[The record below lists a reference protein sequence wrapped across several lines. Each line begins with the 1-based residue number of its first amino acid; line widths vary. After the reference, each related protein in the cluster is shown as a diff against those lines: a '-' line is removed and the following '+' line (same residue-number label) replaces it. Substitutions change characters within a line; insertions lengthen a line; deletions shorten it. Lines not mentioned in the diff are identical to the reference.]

1 MHILSS
7 ITIKNFKSIKNF
19 TFLLTSYT
27 PLVGYNNAG
36 KSNILEA
43 IKWLLNKSSLD
54 ESFFNNAN
62 EAIEISGRIEGIN
75 EEILNQLPQAQRNSI
90 APYIVDEKLDIKR
103 IQQIP
108 SIAVKNINL
117 EVKKI
122 DGDDWVQ
129 NPNGLDAALKNL
141 FPEPIEIGAMENAA
155 EDASKSKN
163 TTTIGKLIAEI
174 MAPIENN
181 HATAITEALNSLKN
195 KFAADGDDRAVELT
209 NFDTETT
216 SKLQEYFPGISI
228 KLHVP
233 TPIIKEVFKS
243 GTLKVYE
250 NNGIGRELTSYGH
263 GTQRSIQMTLIQHLA
278 DIKRGVEETA
288 ANTLLLIDEPEL
300 YLHPQAI
307 EQVRAGLKIL
317 SKNGYQVIFTTHSPQ
332 MIPSEDIKYTL
343 LIRKNEDNGTH
354 ARERLI
360 NAVQEAEREAT
371 SQFELLF
378 SLEYANQILF
388 SEKVLLTEGK
398 TEKRLLPHI
407 FNKFYNKTL
416 GQSKI
421 AFTEL
426 GGSGSVYKSMLVLNR
441 MNLPGKAIVDLDFAF
456 KEASKN
462 GLLVDG
468 VNDSDF
474 LICKNKFMENSDIAV
489 SEDGLPKNGVL
500 KASEAYEWLATQ
512 PDIQSNILNLHIKL
526 KSKNI
531 WLWTKG
537 AIEKHLNL
545 SAKTEQEWASFKRRL
560 DKGDIDSI
568 VTDEQVIKLLRWLND
583 EREEVEDV

>member
-7 ITIKNFKSIKNF
+7 ITIKNFKSIKDF
-19 TFLLTSYT
+19 TFLLTEYT

-54 ESFFNNAN
+54 NTFFNATDIP
-62 EAIEISGRIEGIN
+62 IEISGRIEGIS
-75 EEILNQLPQAQRNSI
+75 EEILSRLPTAQKNSI
-90 APYIVDEKLDIKR
+90 APYIIDEKLDIKR
-103 IQQIP
+103 IQISP
-108 SIAVKNINL
+108 SVPVKNINL

-122 DGDDWVQ
+122 NETDWTA
-129 NPNGLDAALKNL
+129 NPNGLDAALKSL

-155 EDASKSKN
+155 EDAGKFKT

-174 MAPIENN
+174 MAPIEEN
-181 HATAITEALNSLKN
+181 HTTAITEALNSLRN
-195 KFAADGDDRAVELT
+195 KFEADGNNRATELV
-209 NFDTETT
+209 NFDTEATT
-216 SKLQEYFPGISI
+216 KLQEYFPGISI

-233 TPIIKEVFKS
+233 TPVIKEVFKG

-250 NNGIGRELTSYGH
+250 NEIGRELTSYGH

-278 DIKRGVEETA
+278 DIKRGTEA
-288 ANTLLLIDEPEL
+288 RSSNTLLLIDEPEL

-307 EQVRAGLKIL
+307 EQVRSGLKVL
-317 SKNGYQVIFTTHSPQ
+317 SNNGYQVIFTTHSPQ
-332 MIPSEDIKYTL
+332 MIPSEDIKHTL
-343 LIRKNEDNGTH
+343 LVRKNETLGTH
-354 ARERLI
+354 ARERLL
-360 NAVQEAEREAT
+360 NAVQEAEREAV

-378 SLEYANQILF
+378 SLENANQILF
-388 SEKVLLTEGK
+388 SEKVLLAEGK

-407 FNKFYNKTL
+407 YNKYHNKTL

-426 GGSGSVYKSMLVLNR
+426 GGSANTYKSMLVLNR
-441 MNLPGKAIVDLDFAF
+441 MNLPCKSIVDLDFAF

-462 GLLVDG
+462 GLLNDG
-468 VNDSDF
+468 INDTDF
-474 LICKNKFMENSDIAV
+474 IICKNKFTENSNISV
-489 SEDGLPKNGVL
+489 SEDGLPKKDGILN
-500 KASEAYEWLATQ
+500 AAQAYEWLAEQTDVQ
-512 PDIQSNILNLHIKL
+512 DNIQSLHQKL
-526 KSKNI
+526 KSKNV

-545 SAKTEQEWASFKRRL
+545 LAKTEQEWASFKRRL
-560 DKGDIDSI
+560 DNEEFNQ
-568 VTDEQVIKLLRWLND
+568 VVMDEYVIGLLEWLNNGD
-583 EREEVEDV
+583 

>member
-7 ITIKNFKSIKNF
+7 ITIKNFKSIKDF

-54 ESFFNNAN
+54 DSYFNNIN
-62 EAIEISGRIEGIN
+62 EAVEVSGRIEGIN
-75 EEILNQLPQAQRNSI
+75 EELLNQLPQAQRNSI
-90 APYIVDEKLDIKR
+90 MPYIIDEQLDIKR
-103 IQQIP
+103 VQQTP
-108 SIAVKNINL
+108 SIAVRNINL

-122 DGDDWVQ
+122 NETEWVA
-129 NPNGLDAALKNL
+129 NPNGLDAALKSL

-174 MAPIENN
+174 MAPIETN
-181 HATAITEALNSLKN
+181 HTTAITEALKSLKN
-195 KFAADGDDRAVELT
+195 KFEADGNDRATELT
-209 NFDTETT
+209 NFDTEATT
-216 SKLQEYFPGISI
+216 KLQEYFPGISI

-233 TPIIKEVFKS
+233 TPVIKEVFKG

-250 NNGIGRELTSYGH
+250 NDGIGRELTSYGH

-278 DIKRGVEETA
+278 DIKRGAEETV

-307 EQVRAGLKIL
+307 EQVRSGLKIL
-317 SKNGYQVIFTTHSPQ
+317 SKNGYQVVFTTHSPQ

-343 LIRKNEDNGTH
+343 LIRKNENGTH

-378 SLEYANQILF
+378 SLEYSNQILF

-398 TEKRLLPHI
+398 TEKRLLPHL
-407 FNKFYNKTL
+407 FTKFHNKTL

-426 GGSGSVYKSMLVLNR
+426 GGSGSVFKSMQVLNR
-441 MNLPGKAIVDLDFAF
+441 MNLPCKAIVDLDFAF

-474 LICKNKFMENSDIAV
+474 LICKNKFTENSDIST
-489 SEDGLPKNGVL
+489 SEDGLPKNGIL
-500 KASEAYEWLATQ
+500 KASEAYEWLAAQ
-512 PDIQSNILNLHIKL
+512 ADIQNNILNLHTKL

-560 DKGDIDSI
+560 DEGNIDTI
-568 VTDEQVIKLLRWLND
+568 VTDEQVRELLRWLN
-583 EREEVEDV
+583 EESQGNVNV

>member
-7 ITIKNFKSIKNF
+7 ITIKNFKSVKDF

-54 ESFFNNAN
+54 DSYFNNIN
-62 EAIEISGRIEGIN
+62 EAVEVSGRIEGIN
-75 EEILNQLPQAQRNSI
+75 EELLNQLPQAQRNSI
-90 APYIVDEKLDIKR
+90 MPYIIDEQLDIKR
-103 IQQIP
+103 VQQTP
-108 SIAVKNINL
+108 SIAVRNINL

-122 DGDDWVQ
+122 NETEWVA
-129 NPNGLDAALKNL
+129 NPNGLDAALKSL

-174 MAPIENN
+174 MAPIETN
-181 HATAITEALNSLKN
+181 HTTAITEALKSLKN
-195 KFAADGDDRAVELT
+195 KFEADGNDRATELT
-209 NFDTETT
+209 NFDTEATT
-216 SKLQEYFPGISI
+216 KLQEYFPGISI

-233 TPIIKEVFKS
+233 TPVIKEVFKG

-250 NNGIGRELTSYGH
+250 NDGIGRELTSYGH

-278 DIKRGVEETA
+278 DMKRGAEETV

-307 EQVRAGLKIL
+307 EQVRSGLKIL
-317 SKNGYQVIFTTHSPQ
+317 SKNGYQVVFTTHSPQ

-343 LIRKNEDNGTH
+343 LIRKNENGTH

-378 SLEYANQILF
+378 SLEYSNQILF

-398 TEKRLLPHI
+398 TEKRLLPYL
-407 FNKFYNKTL
+407 FTKFHNKTL

-426 GGSGSVYKSMLVLNR
+426 GGSGSILKSMHVLNR
-441 MNLPGKAIVDLDFAF
+441 MNLPCKAIVDLDFAF

-468 VNDSDF
+468 INDSDF
-474 LICKNKFMENSDIAV
+474 LICKNKFMENSDIST
-489 SEDGLPKNGVL
+489 SEDGLPKNGTL
-500 KASEAYEWLATQ
+500 KAFEAYEWLAVQT
-512 PDIQSNILNLHIKL
+512 DIQNNILNLHTKL

-545 SAKTEQEWASFKRRL
+545 SAKTEHEWASFKRRL
-560 DKGDIDSI
+560 DEGDIDSI
-568 VTDEQVIKLLRWLND
+568 VTDEQVIELLKWLN
-583 EREEVEDV
+583 EESEGSSNV

>member
-7 ITIKNFKSIKNF
+7 ITIKNFKSIKDF

-54 ESFFNNAN
+54 DSYFNNIN
-62 EAIEISGRIEGIN
+62 EAIEVSGRIEGIN
-75 EEILNQLPQAQRNSI
+75 EELLNQLPQAQRNSI
-90 APYIVDEKLDIKR
+90 MPYIIDEQLDIKR
-103 IQQIP
+103 VQQTP
-108 SIAVKNINL
+108 SIAVRNINL

-122 DGDDWVQ
+122 NETEWVA
-129 NPNGLDAALKNL
+129 NPNGLDAALKSL

-174 MAPIENN
+174 MAPIETN
-181 HATAITEALNSLKN
+181 HTTAITEALKSLKN
-195 KFAADGDDRAVELT
+195 KFEADGSDRATELT
-209 NFDTETT
+209 NFDTEATT
-216 SKLQEYFPGISI
+216 KLQEYFPGISI

-233 TPIIKEVFKS
+233 TPVIKEVFKG

-250 NNGIGRELTSYGH
+250 NDGIGRELTSYGH

-278 DIKRGVEETA
+278 DIKRGAEETV

-307 EQVRAGLKIL
+307 EQVRSGLKIL
-317 SKNGYQVIFTTHSPQ
+317 SKNGYQVVFTTHSPQ

-343 LIRKNEDNGTH
+343 LIRKNENGTH

-378 SLEYANQILF
+378 SLEYSNQILF

-398 TEKRLLPHI
+398 TEKRLLPHLFI
-407 FNKFYNKTL
+407 KFHNKTL

-426 GGSGSVYKSMLVLNR
+426 GGSGSVFKSMQVLNR
-441 MNLPGKAIVDLDFAF
+441 MNLPCKAIVDLDFAF

-474 LICKNKFMENSDIAV
+474 LICKNKFTENSDIST
-489 SEDGLPKNGVL
+489 SEDGLPKNGTL
-500 KASEAYEWLATQ
+500 KASEAYEWLALQ
-512 PDIQSNILNLHIKL
+512 ADIQNNILNLHTKL

-560 DKGDIDSI
+560 DEGNIDSI
-568 VTDEQVIKLLRWLND
+568 VTDEKVRELLRWLN
-583 EREEVEDV
+583 EESQGNVNV